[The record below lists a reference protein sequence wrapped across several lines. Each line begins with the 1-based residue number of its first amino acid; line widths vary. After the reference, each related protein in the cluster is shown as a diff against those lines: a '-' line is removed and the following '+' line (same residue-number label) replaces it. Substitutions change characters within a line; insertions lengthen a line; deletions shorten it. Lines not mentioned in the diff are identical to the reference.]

1 MTQIFFYH
9 GAADKIAAICDLL
22 GKAAAQNKPVLV
34 YAPEP
39 ALAAELD
46 RSLWVHPP
54 TGFVPHCLADSSLA
68 SQTPI
73 VITHSLDQP
82 PQDERLM
89 NLGREVPPNFSRFS
103 SLIEVVGE
111 EEEDRR
117 AGRERARFYKDRGY
131 EVKFIPLGGQ
141 HE

>member
-1 MTQIFFYH
+1 LTQIFFYH

-22 GKAAAQNKPVLV
+22 AKAAAQNKPVLV

-39 ALAAELD
+39 GLAAEID
-46 RSLWVHPP
+46 RFLWVRPP
-54 TGFVPHCLADSSLA
+54 TGFVPHCLSGSPLA

-73 VITHSLDQP
+73 VITQSLKEP
-82 PQDERLM
+82 LQDERLM
-89 NLGREVPPNFSRFS
+89 NLGREVPQNFSRFS
-103 SLIEVVGE
+103 SLIELVGE

-131 EVKFIPLGGQ
+131 EVKFINLGAAA
-141 HE
+141 

>member
-1 MTQIFFYH
+1 MTRIFFYH
-9 GAADKIAAICDLL
+9 GAADRLVAACDLL
-22 GKAAAQNKPVLV
+22 GKAAAQGKPILV
-34 YAPEP
+34 YAPEA

-46 RSLWVHPP
+46 RFLWVRPP
-54 TGFVPHCLADSSLA
+54 TGFVPHCLAGSPLA

-73 VITHSLDQP
+73 VITSNLDQP

-89 NLGREVPPNFSRFS
+89 NLGKEVPPNFSRFS

-111 EEEDRR
+111 EEDNRQ

-131 EVKFIPLGGQ
+131 EVKFFNLA
-141 HE
+141 ERS